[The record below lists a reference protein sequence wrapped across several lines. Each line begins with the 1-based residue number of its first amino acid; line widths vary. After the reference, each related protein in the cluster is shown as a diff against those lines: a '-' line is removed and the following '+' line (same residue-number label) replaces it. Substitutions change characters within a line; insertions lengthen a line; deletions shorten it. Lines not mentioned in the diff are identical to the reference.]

1 MKPEI
6 TQEMI
11 ELYDEYTH
19 APLERRDFLSRLGIL
34 AGGSAIA
41 VSMMPF
47 LQNNYAQAAVVD
59 PHDKNIE
66 TSMQSYPLMSKSV
79 SYYEAKPKGAGP
91 FSAVLVIHENRGLN
105 PHIKDITRRLAK
117 EGFLAIAIDALSLD
131 GGTPSD
137 EDVARDMIN
146 KLEAKDVMSIYT
158 SSIEHI
164 KNLPAC
170 NGQIGTVGFCWG
182 GGWVNALAANNANV
196 KASVAYYGMQ
206 TKTEDT
212 LKISAPLLLHYA
224 GLDKRIGAGISE
236 FVKDLA
242 ANDKEFSVHN
252 YAGVN
257 HAFNNDTNGARYDKK
272 AATLS
277 WSRTV
282 DFLSENL

>member
-19 APLERRDFLSRLGIL
+19 APLERRDFLSRLGKL

-41 VSMMPF
+41 VSLMPF

-59 PHDKNIE
+59 PNDMGIE
-66 TSMQSYPLMSKSV
+66 ALMQSYTLGTKEIG
-79 SYYEAKPKGAGP
+79 YYQAKPKGAGP

-105 PHIKDITRRLAK
+105 PHIKDIARRLAK
-117 EGFLAIAIDALSLD
+117 EGFLAIATDALSLD
-131 GGTPSD
+131 GGTPMD
-137 EDVARDMIN
+137 EDKAREMIN
-146 KLEAKDVMSIYT
+146 KLDGVTVMNIYT
-158 SSIEHI
+158 ACIEHI
-164 KNLPAC
+164 KNMSTC
-170 NGQIGTVGFCWG
+170 NGKIGVVGFCWG
-182 GGWVNALAANNANV
+182 GGWANALAANNSNL

-242 ANDKEFSVHN
+242 ANDKEFSLHN

-257 HAFNNDTNGARYDKK
+257 HAFNNDTNVARYDKK

-277 WSRTV
+277 WGRTV
-282 DFLSENL
+282 DFLKRNL